1 VRVYGSFY
9 QSGWQRSHVRNI
21 LIVIAYMALV
31 ACQPMTVQHSTGSVP
46 VPVAV
51 RVDDAA
57 YWLEEWQLITD
68 LPDVQLKKTL
78 EIRKQEFI
86 RSAEPRTR
94 LRLALLLAAGPK
106 SVRDQERA
114 LKLLKGLDMDKAD
127 DSTRALAA
135 LLQQIIEEQ
144 DWSGDKITGLRE
156 KLAQSEARIQ
166 ELERQLH
173 ELTTI
178 EQNIQ
183 QRVTPN

>member
-1 VRVYGSFY
+1 VNKS
-9 QSGWQRSHVRNI
+9 
-21 LIVIAYMALV
+21 LIVLLIIAMT
-31 ACQPMTVQHSTGSVP
+31 ACQPMTVQRSSGSQ

-57 YWLEEWQLITD
+57 LWLEEWQQVIE
-68 LPDVQLKKTL
+68 LPDEQLKLTL

-94 LRLALLLAAGPK
+94 LRLALLLAAGPR
-106 SVRDQERA
+106 SVRDQGRA
-114 LKLLKGLDMDKAD
+114 LKLLKGLDIDRAD
-127 DSTRALAA
+127 ASARALAA
-135 LLQQIIEEQ
+135 LLQQNIEEQ
-144 DWSGDKITGLRE
+144 DWSGGKIDELSE
-156 KLAQSEARIQ
+156 KLEQSQTRVE
-166 ELERQLH
+166 ELERQLQ

>member
-1 VRVYGSFY
+1 M
-9 QSGWQRSHVRNI
+9 RNL
-21 LIVIAYMALV
+21 LIITMIMVLT
-31 ACQPMTVQHSTGSVP
+31 ACQPMTVQRSAGSVP

-51 RVDDAA
+51 RIDDAA
-57 YWLEEWQLITD
+57 YWLEEWQQLIKV
-68 LPDVQLKKTL
+68 PDEQLKQTL

-114 LKLLKGLDMDKAD
+114 LKLLKGLDMDRAN
-127 DSTRALAA
+127 DSARALAA
-135 LLQQIIEEQ
+135 LLQQNIEEQ
-144 DWSGDKITGLRE
+144 DWSGDKIAELRE
-156 KLAQSEARIQ
+156 KLTQSEARVE

>member
-1 VRVYGSFY
+1 M
-9 QSGWQRSHVRNI
+9 RNI
-21 LIVIAYMALV
+21 LIVIASSALI
-31 ACQPMTVQHSTGSVP
+31 ACQPMTVQHSTGPVP

-57 YWLEEWQLITD
+57 YWLEEWQQLID
-68 LPDVQLKKTL
+68 LPDEQLKQML

-86 RSAEPRTR
+86 RAAEPRTR

-106 SVRDQERA
+106 PVRDQERA
-114 LKLLKGLDMDKAD
+114 LSLLKGLDIDKAS
-127 DSTRALAA
+127 DSARALAA
-135 LLQQIIEEQ
+135 LLQQNIEEQ
-144 DWSGDKITGLRE
+144 EWSGDKIAGLRE
-156 KLAQSEARIQ
+156 KLSQSEARVE
-166 ELERQLH
+166 ELEQQLH

>member
-1 VRVYGSFY
+1 M
-9 QSGWQRSHVRNI
+9 RNPLI
-21 LIVIAYMALV
+21 FIVIMLLT
-31 ACQPMTVQHSTGSVP
+31 ACQPITVQRSANS

-57 YWLEEWQLITD
+57 YWLEEWQQLIK
-68 LPDVQLKKTL
+68 LPDEQLKQTL
-78 EIRKQEFI
+78 EVRKQEFI

-114 LKLLKGLDMDKAD
+114 LKLLKGLDMDRAD
-127 DSTRALAA
+127 DSDRALAT
-135 LLQQIIEEQ
+135 LLQQNIEEQ
-144 DWSGDKITGLRE
+144 DWSGDKIAELRE
-156 KLAQSEARIQ
+156 KLTQSEARIE

>member
-1 VRVYGSFY
+1 M
-9 QSGWQRSHVRNI
+9 RNL
-21 LIVIAYMALV
+21 LIIPVIMVLT
-31 ACQPMTVQHSTGSVP
+31 ACQPMTVQRSAGP

-57 YWLEEWQLITD
+57 YWLEEWQQLIK
-68 LPDVQLKKTL
+68 LPDEQLKQTL
-78 EIRKQEFI
+78 EIRRQEFI

-114 LKLLKGLDMDKAD
+114 LKLLKGLDIDRAN
-127 DSTRALAA
+127 DSARALAT
-135 LLQQIIEEQ
+135 LLQQNIEEQ
-144 DWSGDKITGLRE
+144 DWSGGKIAELRE
-156 KLAQSEARIQ
+156 KLTQSKARVE

-183 QRVTPN
+183 QRETPN

>member
-9 QSGWQRSHVRNI
+9 QSGWQRRHVRNI
-21 LIVIAYMALV
+21 LIVIVFMLLI
-31 ACQPMTVQHSTGSVP
+31 ACQPMTVQRSSGP

-57 YWLEEWQLITD
+57 YWLEEWQQLIK
-68 LPDVQLKKTL
+68 LPDEQLKLTL
-78 EIRKQEFI
+78 EIRRQEFI

-106 SVRDQERA
+106 PVRDQGRA
-114 LKLLKGLDMDKAD
+114 LKLLKGLDMDRAD
-127 DSTRALAA
+127 DSARALAA
-135 LLQQIIEEQ
+135 LLQQNIEEQ
-144 DWSGDKITGLRE
+144 DWSGDKIAGLRE
-156 KLAQSEARIQ
+156 KLTQSEARIE

-173 ELTTI
+173 EFTTI

-183 QRVTPN
+183 QRETPN

>member
-1 VRVYGSFY
+1 MRNLL
-9 QSGWQRSHVRNI
+9 NI
-21 LIVIAYMALV
+21 LVIIALT
-31 ACQPMTVQHSTGSVP
+31 ACQPMTVQRSTGPVP

-51 RVDDAA
+51 RIDDAA
-57 YWLEEWQLITD
+57 YWLEEWQQLIKVSD
-68 LPDVQLKKTL
+68 EELKQTL

-114 LKLLKGLDMDKAD
+114 LKLLKGLDMDRVN
-127 DSTRALAA
+127 DSARALAA
-135 LLQQIIEEQ
+135 LLQQNIEEQ
-144 DWSGDKITGLRE
+144 DWSGDKIAGLRE
-156 KLAQSEARIQ
+156 KLTQSEARVE

-183 QRVTPN
+183 QRETPN

>member
-1 VRVYGSFY
+1 M
-9 QSGWQRSHVRNI
+9 I
-21 LIVIAYMALV
+21 IAITALA
-31 ACQPMTVQHSTGSVP
+31 ACQPMTVQRSTGPVQ

-57 YWLEEWQLITD
+57 YWLEEWQQVLE
-68 LPDVQLKKTL
+68 LPDEQVQQTL
-78 EIRKQEFI
+78 EIRRQDFI

-114 LKLLKGLDMDKAD
+114 LKLLKGLDMDRAGQ
-127 DSTRALAA
+127 SAQALAA
-135 LLQQIIEEQ
+135 LLQQNIEEQ
-144 DWSGDKITGLRE
+144 DWSGGKITELRE
-156 KLAQSEARIQ
+156 KLTQSEARVE
-166 ELERQLH
+166 ELERQLQ

>member
-1 VRVYGSFY
+1 MRVYGSYY
-9 QSGWQRSHVRNI
+9 QSDWQRGLVHKP
-21 LIVIAYMALV
+21 LIVLLV
-31 ACQPMTVQHSTGSVP
+31 MSVAACQPMTVQRSTGGQ

-57 YWLEEWQLITD
+57 YWLEEWQQVIE
-68 LPDVQLKKTL
+68 LPDAQLKQIL

-94 LRLALLLAAGPK
+94 LRLALLLAAGPR

-114 LKLLKGLDMDKAD
+114 LKLLKGLDIDRAD
-127 DSTRALAA
+127 ASSRALAA
-135 LLQQIIEEQ
+135 LLQQNIEEQ
-144 DWSGDKITGLRE
+144 DWSGGKIDELSE
-156 KLAQSEARIQ
+156 KLEQSQARVE
-166 ELERQLH
+166 ELERQLQ